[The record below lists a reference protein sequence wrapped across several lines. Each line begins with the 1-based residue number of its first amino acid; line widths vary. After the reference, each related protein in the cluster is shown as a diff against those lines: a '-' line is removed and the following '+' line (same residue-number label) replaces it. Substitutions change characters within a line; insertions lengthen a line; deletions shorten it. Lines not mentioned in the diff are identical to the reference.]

1 MAIDIV
7 ANLEFKFR
15 EELIFFSPLFL
26 LFLFYFSLPLF
37 DSCTTRN
44 RKSPFVEPNGPARS
58 KVAQPKRTDG
68 NTHLSQ
74 TLSLSSH
81 PHPSASRPSG
91 RRRRPPPPPSPPSSV
106 LIAWTSAST
115 AAAGAL
121 LHLPLIV
128 DFPPSRSKHAASCL
142 SLRRRRPSKR
152 QMRHCRQSS

>member
-1 MAIDIV
+1 MVILTIILV
-7 ANLEFKFR
+7 P
-15 EELIFFSPLFL
+15 LIALSFDHKNHSKWHK
-26 LFLFYFSLPLF
+26 SLPEIERVLTVKV
-37 DSCTTRN
+37 DR
-44 RKSPFVEPNGPARS
+44 REPNGPARS

-91 RRRRPPPPPSPPSSV
+91 RRRRPPPPPPPPSSV